1 MNDSLSTTVLGQIL
15 ADTRAL
21 VAERQ
26 ARIPVAALEGRSAFY
41 APTLSLARALRRPD
55 GPTFVAECKRKS
67 PSEGVLRAEYDPA
80 EIARQYRYAAA
91 AALSVLTEPTHF
103 GGHIEHLAQVRQAV
117 DLPLLRKDFVVS
129 DYQIVEARAYG
140 ADAVLLIAA
149 AHDPAQLHDLHDA
162 ATAIGLGV
170 LVEVHTAAEL
180 DALDLDRV
188 AVVGVNSRDL
198 HTFTVDLGRAHD
210 VFRLLP
216 ERVVR
221 VAESGIRTAD
231 DTARLR
237 DAGADAFL
245 VGTAFMREPDPGRAL
260 AALRRETAVAL
271 AAGTRYT
278 VQGPDGG
285 SGSDFRTPN
294 PVPRTP

>member
-1 MNDSLSTTVLGQIL
+1 MNASHAGSVLSQIL

-21 VAERQ
+21 VTERE
-26 ARIPVAALEGRSAFY
+26 ARIPVAALEARSAFH

-55 GPTFVAECKRKS
+55 GPTFVAELKRAS
-67 PSEGVLRAEYDPA
+67 PSEGVLRREYDPA
-80 EIARQYRYAAA
+80 EIARGYRVAAA

-103 GGHIEHLAQVRQAV
+103 KGSLDHLAQVRQAV

-129 DYQIVEARAYG
+129 EYQIAEARAYG

-149 AHDPAQLHDLHDA
+149 ALDPAELHSLHDA
-162 ATAIGLGV
+162 ATSLGLGV
-170 LVEVHTAAEL
+170 LVEVHDAHEL
-180 DALDLDRV
+180 DALDLDRI
-188 AVVGVNSRDL
+188 AVLGVNSRDL
-198 HTFTVDLGRAHD
+198 RTFSVDLGRAET
-210 VFRLLP
+210 VFRVLP
-216 ERVVR
+216 DRIVR
-221 VAESGIRTAD
+221 IAESGIRTSD

-271 AAGTRYT
+271 ALANA
-278 VQGPDGG
+278 
-285 SGSDFRTPN
+285 RT
-294 PVPRTP
+294 

>member
-1 MNDSLSTTVLGQIL
+1 MNDTLATTVLGQIL

-26 ARIPVAALEGRSAFY
+26 ARIPVAALEQRPAFY

-55 GPTFVAECKRKS
+55 GPTFIAECKRKS
-67 PSEGVLRAEYDPA
+67 PSEGVLRTEYDPA

-103 GGHIEHLAQVRQAV
+103 GGALDHLAQVRQAV

-129 DYQIVEARAYG
+129 DYQIAEARAYG

-149 AHDPAQLHDLHDA
+149 ALDPAELHDLHDA
-162 ATAIGLGV
+162 ATSLGLGV
-170 LVEVHTAAEL
+170 LVEVHSPDEL
-180 DALDLDRV
+180 DALDLDRL
-188 AVVGVNSRDL
+188 AVVGVNARDL
-198 HTFTVDLGRAHD
+198 HTFTVDLGRAET

-271 AAGTRYT
+271 AR
-278 VQGPDGG
+278 GG
-285 SGSDFRTPN
+285 VRG
-294 PVPRTP
+294 